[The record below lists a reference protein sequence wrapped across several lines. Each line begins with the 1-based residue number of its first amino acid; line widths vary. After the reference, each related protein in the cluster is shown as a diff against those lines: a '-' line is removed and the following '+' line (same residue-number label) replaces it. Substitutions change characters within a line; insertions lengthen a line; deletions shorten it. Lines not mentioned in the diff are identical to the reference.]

1 MRRSFSLGLA
11 AALLASLP
19 AWASPSSGGFD
30 FGNALPSGAIP
41 GTGSAASGRLKSAAS
56 RANGYPMALKYI
68 IQEGV
73 KPVYLGSTGGVIAY
87 LGVSPAGRIQT
98 FYVWPN
104 GVDVVAGVMFDAAG
118 HNVSMRQLSAM
129 KTRFM
134 EAADGGAVDPT
145 PSATHPAMMMDG
157 KDPAA
162 IPAMRHIISQ
172 PGVRSLYLGGDG
184 GTPSYA
190 VTSTN
195 GGMEFCYPTPNG
207 HDVVVGMMFG
217 VDGRNLTAAQVAE
230 HQIVFRSFLKG
241 GNGGTRIAGTPAP
254 SGPAQAASPA
264 PAAQPP
270 AAELPTAPMSTKAPA
285 APPASPP
292 SQHAVMTPGVTKAQ
306 FEAVIPYTASFP
318 VGNPNAPVVWMF
330 SDPQCPYCHADW
342 DDLKPLV
349 LAGKINVHVV
359 LVDRVQSSEKYN
371 LAIMSQ
377 PNPGIA
383 WLRGWGSSANLGNIP
398 APPPAGSS
406 QFHKAATWLS
416 DNMAAVG
423 KLHITAT
430 PYFAYTD
437 KAGRFHAAQ
446 GPRSVT
452 AFLRPLIK

>member
-1 MRRSFSLGLA
+1 MRRSITLGLA
-11 AALLASLP
+11 ATLLASLP
-19 AWASPSSGGFD
+19 AWASTQGGGFD
-30 FGNALPSGAIP
+30 FGSALPSRALP
-41 GTGSAASGRLKSAAS
+41 GTGSAASGSLKSAAS

-68 IQEGV
+68 VQEGV
-73 KPVYLGSTGGVIAY
+73 RPVYLGSTGGVVAY
-87 LGVSPAGRIQT
+87 LGVSPTGRIQT

-118 HNVSMRQLSAM
+118 HNVSMRQLGAM
-129 KTRFM
+129 KKRFM
-134 EAADGGAVDPT
+134 EAADGTQVDPT
-145 PSATHPAMMMDG
+145 PSATHSAMMMDG
-157 KDPAA
+157 KDPDA
-162 IPAMRHIISQ
+162 IPAMRHIVSQ
-172 PGVRSLYLGGDG
+172 AGVRSLYLGGDG

-190 VTSTN
+190 VTSAN

-207 HDVVVGMMFG
+207 HDVVIGMMFG

-230 HQIVFRSFLKG
+230 HQVVFRSFLKG
-241 GNGGTRIAGTPAP
+241 GNGGAGSADTSAP
-254 SGPAQAASPA
+254 SGSTQAASSA

-270 AAELPTAPMSTKAPA
+270 AAEPQAVPAPTQAPA
-285 APPASPP
+285 APPASPS
-292 SQHAVMTPGVTKAQ
+292 SQHATTTPGVTKAQ

-342 DDLKPLV
+342 EDLKPLV

-383 WLRGWGSSANLGNIP
+383 WLRGWGSSANLGDIP

-406 QFHKAATWLS
+406 QFHKVATWLS

-437 KAGRFHAAQ
+437 KEGRFHAAQ
-446 GPRSVT
+446 GPRSMT